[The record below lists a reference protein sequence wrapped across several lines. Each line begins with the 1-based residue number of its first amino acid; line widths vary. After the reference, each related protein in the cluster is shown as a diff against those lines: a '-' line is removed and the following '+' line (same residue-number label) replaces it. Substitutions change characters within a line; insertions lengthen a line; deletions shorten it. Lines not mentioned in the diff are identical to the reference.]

1 MKGTLFS
8 ADFIEDINGELRLLE
23 VNTDTQAMSTNLQF
37 FDYADFI
44 SVLEDN
50 NITKVTIVH
59 KPHIHQEMVNH
70 LSSSLNVNAPFIT
83 LFTEV
88 KESPNVIYPTTIT
101 DETDLFVL
109 RLAYDES
116 SIFDS
121 EYAKGTL
128 NLLQLYSDY
137 GESDMVTEFYHSS
150 SLHGEINTITTD
162 FNPNNLPDCVV
173 KNISDNITTAGFYK
187 IGSESESD
195 TNQSRWDSF
204 IQNQKG
210 DDILIE
216 KYHISPNTVS
226 DNKVSSIRT
235 YSIIYGSD
243 LSLIHL
249 AQFQPYSV
257 FELPTIDI
265 YDSEKYVNKIDAK
278 HYYEFATNIVKYE
291 GVFDGILNTHLI
303 IKSDDTEIEAGNIVV
318 GDELKSYYIGGT
330 NQEEN
335 NLYLADWQ
343 HTGSTLPSGSYM
355 TSSAVVYK
363 NTKQLENKTLCNIT
377 VNNNEDSLFVAPIK
391 SFLVYDSLEDKI
403 KWKHASI
410 VVDTTDYLIDYDGST
425 AQVTSNEIY
434 ITNEDT
440 FSLIEIDVE
449 DTDTYVIAGTTPIN
463 SFVTHNAPCFVGD
476 TKISLSNGEMKN
488 IEDIVLGDEICT
500 FDIEK
505 NEIVHCKVL
514 NVVSKVVNKIVS
526 LEFEN
531 GEKVKCTLDHPLYII
546 GKGWS
551 SFDSE
556 ESNKKYSL
564 EKLVEKFEVG
574 DLVKLQNGETKLL
587 KAEVIEGDFKVYNL
601 IDIEKN
607 HNFFANNILVH
618 NRFCFVA
625 GTQIEMVNGEVKTIE
640 NIVIDDVVLTFNE
653 ETKQQEYNKVTNVYS
668 PNHNDL
674 VKYIFSNGTE
684 LTSTFDHPFYV
695 NGLDLASYKP
705 NETNEKYKLEKLVV
719 EIKKGDVVNLSN
731 SETAVIEEIVEI
743 LESEPTKTYIIT
755 VENNHNFYANKILV
769 HNKCFVGGTLVTL
782 VNGETKVIENINVGE
797 EVLTFNE
804 STKETELGVV
814 GDLKTHE
821 VTSIVKLT
829 FDDGN
834 VIKTTEE
841 HPFYIT
847 DKGWIVAKDL
857 LTNDVCLKSDNSNS
871 TIVNIEI
878 LEETHIVYNLL
889 SVSSNHNFYAN
900 GILVH
905 NKL

>member
-8 ADFIEDINGELRLLE
+8 ADFIEDSSGELRLLE
-23 VNTDTQAMSTNLQF
+23 INTDTQAINLQF
-37 FDYADFI
+37 FDYTDFI
-44 SVLEDN
+44 SVLQEN
-50 NITKVTIVH
+50 NISKVTVVH

-70 LSSSLNVNAPFIT
+70 ISSSLSTNAPFIT
-83 LFTEV
+83 SFTEV
-88 KESPNVIYPTTIT
+88 KEGPNVIYPTTVA
-101 DETDLFVL
+101 DQSDLFVL

-128 NLLQLYSDY
+128 NLLKLYSDY
-137 GESDMVTEFYHSS
+137 GENGMIPEFYHSS
-150 SLHGEINTITTD
+150 SLYGETNTISPN
-162 FNPNNLPDCVV
+162 FNPSNLPDCVV
-173 KNISDNITTAGFYK
+173 KNISENQSFAGFYK

-204 IQNQKG
+204 IQNQG
-210 DDILIE
+210 GENILIE
-216 KYHISPNTVS
+216 KYHINSNTVS

-249 AQFQPYSV
+249 AQFKPYSV
-257 FELPTIDI
+257 FELPTVGI
-265 YDSEKYVNKIDAK
+265 YDSQKYVNKIDNK

-303 IKSDDTEIEAGNIVV
+303 IKSDETEIEAGSIVV
-318 GDELKSYYIGGT
+318 GDELKSFYIGGT
-330 NQEEN
+330 DQDET

-355 TSSAVVYK
+355 TSSVVIYK

-377 VNNNEDSLFVAPIK
+377 VNNNEDSLFVATVK

-403 KWKHASI
+403 KWKNASTI
-410 VVDTTDYLIDYDGST
+410 VDTTDYLIDYDGST
-425 AQVTSNEIY
+425 AQVTSNEIF
-434 ITNEDT
+434 ITNENT
-440 FSLIEIDVE
+440 FTLVELDVE

-463 SFVTHNAPCFVGD
+463 SFVTHNSPCFVGD
-476 TKISLSNGEMKN
+476 TKISLSNGEIKN
-488 IEDIVLGDEICT
+488 IEEIVPGDEVCT
-500 FDIEK
+500 FDLEK

-514 NVVSKVVNKIVS
+514 NVFSKVVDKIVS

-531 GEKVKCTLDHPLYII
+531 GESVKCTLDHPLYII

-551 SFDSE
+551 SFDNE

-564 EKLVEKFEVG
+564 EKSIEKFEVG
-574 DLVKLQNGETKLL
+574 DFVKLQNGETKLL
-587 KAEVIEGDFKVYNL
+587 KAEVIEGEFKVYNL

-618 NRFCFVA
+618 NRFCFIA
-625 GTQIEMVNGEVKTIE
+625 GTEIEMIDGEIKKIE
-640 NIVIDDVVLTFNE
+640 NVEIGDVVLTFNE
-653 ETKQQEYNKVTNVYS
+653 ETKEQQYNKVTNVYS

-674 VKYIFSNGTE
+674 VKYSFSNGVE

-695 NGLDLASYKP
+695 NGLNLASYKP
-705 NETNEKYKLEKLVV
+705 DETNEKYKLEKSVV
-719 EIKKGDVVNLSN
+719 QIKKGDIVNLSN
-731 SETAVIEEIVEI
+731 SETTVIEEIVEL
-743 LESEPTKTYIIT
+743 LESEPRKTFIIT
-755 VENNHNFYANKILV
+755 VENNHNFYANKVLV
-769 HNKCFVGGTLVTL
+769 HNKCFVSGTLVTL
-782 VNGETKVIENINVGE
+782 SNGDNKVIENINVGE

-804 STKETELGVV
+804 FTQQLESGVV
-814 GDLKTHE
+814 GDLKKHE
-821 VTSIVKLT
+821 VNSIVKLT

-834 VIKTTEE
+834 IIKTTEE
-841 HPFYIT
+841 HPFYVMG
-847 DKGWIVAKDL
+847 KGWIVAKDL
-857 LTNDVCLKSDNSNS
+857 SSEDVCFKFDKSNS
-871 TIVNIEI
+871 TIVDVEI
-878 LEETHIVYNLL
+878 LEETHTVYNLL